1 MGLAKVDSFGRLVM
15 DEVGPSNQEDPLRT
29 SELGSDE
36 GSSAQW
42 KPRQLVFEP
51 YSTRNEANRRL
62 RVVVRRP
69 VSSLF

>member
-1 MGLAKVDSFGRLVM
+1 M
-15 DEVGPSNQEDPLRT
+15 DEVGPSNQGEPQGA

-36 GSSAQW
+36 GSTVRW
-42 KPRQLVFEP
+42 RPRQLVFGP
-51 YSTRNEANRRL
+51 YSPRNEADRKL